1 MAEHGGGRIAALRPT
16 GDPVAIVFGAA
27 VDDVFIGEDYIERR
41 IDELLWE
48 RLHAE
53 GFRRIVLSTNRSPVY
68 FRDAESR
75 RLARPADSP
84 PPARSGGMRHFRN
97 AGPMGATVV
106 ATRPAAAQ
114 AQGGGGQ
121 GGATAAAQDRIT
133 AALNE
138 GAARRPM
145 AMSDPH
151 VVMLLDHLMRQD
163 DCPTAVVFTQAE
175 ESLSYQQAQRSLAS
189 VMADWFNRPSG
200 NLCVL
205 VFRQYTLGAVRDYVA
220 GLGRFPRLESFI
232 AQDMR
237 AEGRGSVRV
246 PPPDEAEME
255 RLIQVMRCRQGFRLA
270 DWREAAA
277 LARAMT
283 SRPDELAHH
292 WQFRLKML
300 QAGEE
305 LSLETL
311 RQRRWIEGTGPEA
324 ASAWERLLALRG
336 LDEVKAHMEQMR
348 WVVRAGRRLREE
360 GRASGPRGSSNH
372 LVFVGNPGTGKT
384 TVARLVGE
392 IYRDLG
398 VLRRGHVVAADA
410 EKLVAGYVGQTATR
424 TNEAIDQALD
434 GVLFIDEAYRLRGD
448 NASGGADFGQE
459 AIDTLLS
466 RMEDDRD
473 RLVVIVAGYPEK
485 MDAFLDSNPGLRSRF
500 PAPNQIVFSDYDAGT
515 LFSILLD
522 MLSEMGMR
530 LTTATEEELRQ
541 VTVGLHEHRR
551 PGFGNARAMRDL
563 AQEIYSAWAM
573 RIQADTSRPVEPGDI
588 PARYREKAVPPL
600 AELLGEFDSLVG
612 LAPVKEVISDLVY
625 RLQLRQRRGAG
636 GVAAPHMLFL
646 GPPGTGKTTVAR
658 LVGKILLAVGVLRSG
673 HVVEVSRADLVGR
686 YIGETAIK
694 TRAAIERAAEGVLFI
709 DEAYSLTRDQT
720 DGRDFGQEA
729 MDTLVQEMENRRG
742 KLVVIAA
749 GYPDQMERF
758 LASNPGLPS
767 RFTARVPFPDYS
779 DADLGEIL
787 RRLCEREGFRLP
799 PGVLDRAVAWFAV
812 ERRRQPGSFGNARA
826 ARGLFEIMEAN
837 LARRIGAESDDMAAL
852 TTFSGEDVPDV
863 RTGTRPS

>member
-1 MAEHGGGRIAALRPT
+1 
-16 GDPVAIVFGAA
+16 
-27 VDDVFIGEDYIERR
+27 
-41 IDELLWE
+41 
-48 RLHAE
+48 
-53 GFRRIVLSTNRSPVY
+53 
-68 FRDAESR
+68 
-75 RLARPADSP
+75 
-84 PPARSGGMRHFRN
+84 
-97 AGPMGATVV
+97 
-106 ATRPAAAQ
+106 
-114 AQGGGGQ
+114 
-121 GGATAAAQDRIT
+121 
-133 AALNE
+133 
-138 GAARRPM
+138 
-145 AMSDPH
+145 
-151 VVMLLDHLMRQD
+151 
-163 DCPTAVVFTQAE
+163 
-175 ESLSYQQAQRSLAS
+175 
-189 VMADWFNRPSG
+189 
-200 NLCVL
+200 
-205 VFRQYTLGAVRDYVA
+205 
-220 GLGRFPRLESFI
+220 
-232 AQDMR
+232 
-237 AEGRGSVRV
+237 
-246 PPPDEAEME
+246 
-255 RLIQVMRCRQGFRLA
+255 
-270 DWREAAA
+270 
-277 LARAMT
+277 
-283 SRPDELAHH
+283 
-292 WQFRLKML
+292 
-300 QAGEE
+300 
-305 LSLETL
+305 
-311 RQRRWIEGTGPEA
+311 
-324 ASAWERLLALRG
+324 
-336 LDEVKAHMEQMR
+336 
-348 WVVRAGRRLREE
+348 
-360 GRASGPRGSSNH
+360 
-372 LVFVGNPGTGKT
+372 
-384 TVARLVGE
+384 
-392 IYRDLG
+392 
-398 VLRRGHVVAADA
+398 
-410 EKLVAGYVGQTATR
+410 
-424 TNEAIDQALD
+424 
-434 GVLFIDEAYRLRGD
+434 
-448 NASGGADFGQE
+448 
-459 AIDTLLS
+459 
-466 RMEDDRD
+466 
-473 RLVVIVAGYPEK
+473 
-485 MDAFLDSNPGLRSRF
+485 
-500 PAPNQIVFSDYDAGT
+500 
-515 LFSILLD
+515 
-522 MLSEMGMR
+522 
-530 LTTATEEELRQ
+530 
-541 VTVGLHEHRR
+541 
-551 PGFGNARAMRDL
+551 MRDL

-837 LARRIGAESDDMAAL
+837 LARRVGAESDDMAAL